1 MNPSLCWFLHA
12 VVITGMSEIRRNSR
26 ARSPKGQLKVCETR
40 KKLKLKQ
47 IGTVQKSRGELEKTD
62 HKQIARELINLP
74 SSALHG

>member
-1 MNPSLCWFLHA
+1 MNPSLYTFLQG
-12 VVITGMSEIRRNSR
+12 VVIPGVSEIRRNSR

-74 SSALHG
+74 SSGFHG